1 MNNFRTEAIKLALGD
16 LIQLGGLV
24 LKDTFSP
31 CLKKKARQNLWI
43 WNKYVLLKHQEAQ
56 GTIWCKFSQC
66 RYVKLIILG
75 FPFKIHVVRVGPR
88 VTFDLDS
95 LRFNGRYTYSVQT
108 LEKKVVRTF
117 GGFGNCKGF
126 KKKKPL
132 ENKNLSKKF
141 FVFVVFI

>member
-1 MNNFRTEAIKLALGD
+1 M
-16 LIQLGGLV
+16 
-24 LKDTFSP
+24 
-31 CLKKKARQNLWI
+31 
-43 WNKYVLLKHQEAQ
+43 
-56 GTIWCKFSQC
+56 
-66 RYVKLIILG
+66 KLIILG
-75 FPFKIHVVRVGPR
+75 FPFKIHVVRLGPR

-117 GGFGNCKGF
+117 GGFGNCK
-126 KKKKPL
+126 KKKPL

>member
-1 MNNFRTEAIKLALGD
+1 M
-16 LIQLGGLV
+16 
-24 LKDTFSP
+24 
-31 CLKKKARQNLWI
+31 
-43 WNKYVLLKHQEAQ
+43 
-56 GTIWCKFSQC
+56 
-66 RYVKLIILG
+66 KLIILG

-126 KKKKPL
+126 KKKKSL
-132 ENKNLSKKF
+132 LKTKISQRSFLFLLFLFSDNMTIQLSF
-141 FVFVVFI
+141 AS

>member
-1 MNNFRTEAIKLALGD
+1 MRL
-16 LIQLGGLV
+16 
-24 LKDTFSP
+24 
-31 CLKKKARQNLWI
+31 
-43 WNKYVLLKHQEAQ
+43 
-56 GTIWCKFSQC
+56 
-66 RYVKLIILG
+66 
-75 FPFKIHVVRVGPR
+75 GPR